1 MPRECQFVPDGFGKV
16 DHTEPRH
23 ETLEVVPVKHVE
35 LAEGDASGPHLFH
48 SWLVFGPPG
57 VGKGR
62 PVQVIPKRL
71 QEPFDLAG
79 NPRPPV
85 DEGPEHVEE
94 HRPNGGH
101 DEACGLIFQRRLK
114 SAVESKDHLERLAT
128 SLSAAEQLLS
138 NFTASRLMA
147 FARSGR
153 VWRVQLLPI
162 PTTDA
167 LGEWLR
173 LEDLTQYLRLAP
185 KGGAS

>member
-1 MPRECQFVPDGFGKV
+1 MPGKREFAQHLIGEIAHAKA
-16 DHTEPRH
+16 RH
-23 ETLEVVPVKHVE
+23 ETLKVAPVQDVQF
-35 LAEGDASGPHLFH
+35 AERDTAGTDLLHAG
-48 SWLVFGPPG
+48 LVFGPPG

-71 QEPFDLAG
+71 QEPFGLAG
-79 NPRPPV
+79 DPRPPV

>member
-1 MPRECQFVPDGFGKV
+1 
-16 DHTEPRH
+16 
-23 ETLEVVPVKHVE
+23 
-35 LAEGDASGPHLFH
+35 
-48 SWLVFGPPG
+48 
-57 VGKGR
+57 
-62 PVQVIPKRL
+62 
-71 QEPFDLAG
+71 
-79 NPRPPV
+79 
-85 DEGPEHVEE
+85 
-94 HRPNGGH
+94 
-101 DEACGLIFQRRLK
+101 
-114 SAVESKDHLERLAT
+114 
-128 SLSAAEQLLS
+128 LSAAEQLLS